1 MNEEG
6 PASASD
12 ERLVALRSRLEAA
25 RNLSTEKIAAEIQKE
40 GFRCLGC
47 GECCRGEDNS
57 VTVFPFEIWRIV
69 CRTGKCWLEVVEPPS
84 LGEWDSKGN
93 FHTLEWR
100 LRKEGLSC
108 SYYSGGRCSIYPDR
122 PLICRTYPFYLEDGD
137 LHVSEC
143 RGLGG
148 AIEHRAA
155 LRLASVIKT
164 RYLTEI
170 EESIELVG
178 RYRDFERGS
187 PSSEEV
193 GVCIVHD
200 SEGEHPVGWDR
211 IPDHLR
217 RCLSGE

>member
-1 MNEEG
+1 MKVEG
-6 PASASD
+6 PASD
-12 ERLVALRSRLEAA
+12 ERLVALVSRLEAA
-25 RNLSTEKIAAEIQKE
+25 RDLSTERIATEIRE
-40 GFRCLGC
+40 VGFRCLRC

-57 VTVFPFEIWRIV
+57 VTVFPSEIRRIV
-69 CRTGKCWLEVVEPPS
+69 CKTGKSWLEVVEPPPQ
-84 LGEWDSKGN
+84 GEWDSKGN

-100 LRKEGLSC
+100 LRKEGPGC
-108 SYYSGGRCSIYPDR
+108 CYYSDCRCSIYPDR
-122 PLICRTYPFYLEDGD
+122 PLLCRTYPFYLEDGD

-143 RGLGG
+143 RGLGK

-170 EESIELVG
+170 EESIELVR
-178 RYRDFERGS
+178 RYRDFERGRPS
-187 PSSEEV
+187 PEGE

-200 SEGEHPVGWDR
+200 SEGEHPIGWDR

-217 RCLSGE
+217 RCLRGE

>member
-1 MNEEG
+1 MKVEG
-6 PASASD
+6 PASD
-12 ERLVALRSRLEAA
+12 ERLVALVSRLEAA
-25 RNLSTEKIAAEIQKE
+25 RDLSTEGIAAEIQKV
-40 GFRCLGC
+40 GFRCIEC

-57 VTVFPFEIWRIV
+57 VTVFPFEIKRIV
-69 CRTGKCWLEVVEPPS
+69 CETGKSWLDVVEPPS
-84 LGEWDSKGN
+84 LGEWDSERN

-100 LRKEGLSC
+100 LKKEGPSC
-108 SYYSGGRCSIYPDR
+108 SYHSGGGCSIYPDR
-122 PLICRTYPFYLEDGD
+122 PLLCRTYPFYLEDGE

-155 LRLASVIKT
+155 LSLASVIKT

-170 EESIELVG
+170 EESIELVR

-187 PSSEEV
+187 PSSEGA

-200 SEGEHPVGWDR
+200 SEGEHPIGWDR

-217 RCLSGE
+217 RCLRGE

>member
-1 MNEEG
+1 MKEEG
-6 PASASD
+6 PVSD
-12 ERLVALRSRLEAA
+12 ERLVALVSRLEAA
-25 RNLSTEKIAAEIQKE
+25 RDLSTERIAAEIRE
-40 GFRCLGC
+40 VGFRCLEC
-47 GECCRGEDNS
+47 GECCHGEDNS
-57 VTVFPFEIWRIV
+57 VTVFPSEIRRIV
-69 CRTGKCWLEVVEPPS
+69 CKTGKSWLEVVEPPS
-84 LGEWDSKGN
+84 LGQWDSKGN

-100 LRKEGLSC
+100 LRKEGPGC
-108 SYYSGGRCSIYPDR
+108 CYYSDCRCSIYPDR
-122 PLICRTYPFYLEDGD
+122 PLLCRTYPFYLEDGD

-155 LRLASVIKT
+155 LRLASIIKT

-178 RYRDFERGS
+178 RYRDFERGR
-187 PSSEEV
+187 PSSE

-200 SEGEHPVGWDR
+200 SEGEHPIGWDR

-217 RCLSGE
+217 RCLRSE